1 MKTLRLLTW
10 LSSLLVEFLTG
21 AAFVLS
27 YSALRALAGRHGIAA
42 NLTWLWPLTVDGFLI
57 VASLAVL
64 RKSLLGERA
73 LYQWAL
79 VGLFTLLSIGFNIL
93 HAPRNSVAQIIGAV
107 PPVALFL
114 AFELLMGQLRSNFQR
129 QRAISTLADLAK
141 LAERKRAELA
151 QQVAAADAQVAER
164 QAQVAAMSA
173 TADTLGSKVA
183 DLQAQLEALRR
194 ARRALPSASL
204 PKMAATLG
212 IVADADE
219 ALALANATRLAQADA
234 ARQALLAFFASQPTA
249 TQEEAAQAIGKSRQ
263 WVGQA
268 LTELEAAGL
277 IKRNGRTKV
286 LAAPTA

>member
-10 LSSLLVEFLTG
+10 LSSLLVLFLTG

-27 YSALRALAGRHGIAA
+27 YSALRALAGANGIAA

-64 RKSLLGERA
+64 RNSLLGERA
-73 LYQWAL
+73 LYQWSL
-79 VGLFTLLSIGFNIL
+79 VGLFTALSIGFNIL
-93 HAPRNSVAQIIGAV
+93 HAPRNYTAQVIGAV

-129 QRAISTLADLAK
+129 QRAIATLADLAK
-141 LAERKRAELA
+141 LAERKRAEMA

-164 QAQVAAMSA
+164 QAQLTEMSA
-173 TADTLGSKVA
+173 TADTLGSKIA
-183 DLQAQLEALRR
+183 DLNTQLDALRR
-194 ARRALPSASL
+194 ERRALQSASL
-204 PKMAATLG
+204 PKMAASLG
-212 IVADADE
+212 PVADDEE

-234 ARQALLAFFASQPTA
+234 ARQALLAFFANHPTA

-263 WVGQA
+263 WVGQM
-268 LTELEAAGL
+268 LGELEAAGL

-286 LAAPTA
+286 LAATTA